1 MKRVISYLLFT
12 TLSFASWSDSVME
25 KSSEFYNSAKEI
37 YKNNIDIL
45 SEKELDR
52 DELYNSLW
60 GNLFTDF
67 EEGAKLSEKYNQTKE
82 DKKWF
87 GEDRGDIREDIES
100 KLNDIIKEI
109 TGTEL
114 FDYKNEIKS
123 YREEI
128 KSLKKRISEYK
139 ELKVGAPEENLIHT
153 TKSGYDK
160 KIKNAEDEVKIYQN
174 RVRIIKDR
182 LRKDFEKIG
191 VKLSNR
197 EIDTLLIRVDGDD
210 IIEIILV
217 VDVIKYIT
225 KELMNLMKANSE
237 ELTFAKKYYG
247 MHLISCEL
255 VVYLQQKYIDRVD
268 TKYIP
273 KIDNILKSAK
283 EMVSSTKS
291 LRANERDTNRKS
303 IYSQNIKS
311 QKLTIEVANLY
322 KKDLLKSKRAVKNAQ
337 RKSISNLKLSKN
349 TYSTVLLSSNLY
361 QLIADSKEVFNEISK
376 IQIPDIT
383 PFTNSQMEKKYLELT
398 SQITKE

>member
-160 KIKNAEDEVKIYQN
+160 KIKNAEDEVEIYQN

-283 EMVSSTKS
+283 EMVSNTKS

-337 RKSISNLKLSKN
+337 KKSISNLKLSKN